1 MNQNNQPTVHF
12 TYLYPSRGNKLEPH
26 KRRSKMKSQTQNQGN
41 EKVNQ
46 DKADAKEKTGQHE
59 KGQDAEKAKPG
70 HQEQQHKAV
79 LPQGTIR

>member
-1 MNQNNQPTVHF
+1 
-12 TYLYPSRGNKLEPH
+12 
-26 KRRSKMKSQTQNQGN
+26 MKSQTQNQGN